1 MKNLYNKSE
10 FLANRS
16 QNEILNE
23 NIFSFLG
30 NAFNKL
36 KTLINKIK
44 GGKEVSAIYTKYIDK
59 IQTELKNQ
67 LQINLQLQTQTPKNE
82 NLKLNE
88 AEAAAAAINEITA
101 TNAAEPKPVD
111 AADANANANAK
122 PDANA
127 NANANAAEPKP
138 DNDQIEKLKKSQA
151 LIQKII
157 ESNKNLAIKE
167 MDAVLVKM
175 GGKEKNI
182 QLATIIDIKKEQF
195 NIDVLT
201 AELKIYGDDPKA
213 KEITAQLKD
222 ANKKIQELNKIL
234 EKGKI
239 SNEIEV
245 GGKKFKTLVPYR
257 YKKKGKDDNGK
268 EIDIIKTIKIIKVD
282 KGQLKAAYTYGES
295 KDKEQTFDP
304 NNVEVDF
311 KPEINKEYRYINND
325 GEDIKVK
332 VLKELDNEKVQVQ
345 SPNSRFVIAKGSLI

>member
-59 IQTELKNQ
+59 IQTELKNK
-67 LQINLQLQTQTPKNE
+67 LQIDLQLQTQTPKNE

-101 TNAAEPKPVD
+101 TNAAAP
-111 AADANANANAK
+111 K

-127 NANANAAEPKP
+127 AAPKP
-138 DNDQIEKLKKSQA
+138 DNNQIEKLKKSQA

-222 ANKKIQELNKIL
+222 ANKKIQQLNKNL

-257 YKKKGKDDNGK
+257 YKKKDGS
-268 EIDIIKTIKIIKVD
+268 IQTIKIIKVD
-282 KGQLKAAYTYGES
+282 KGQLKAVYTYGES
-295 KDKEQTFDP
+295 KNKEQIFDP
-304 NNVEVDF
+304 NNVEIDF
-311 KPEINKEYRYINND
+311 KPEVDKEYRYINND

>member
-59 IQTELKNQ
+59 IQTELKNK
-67 LQINLQLQTQTPKNE
+67 LQIDLQLQTQTPKNE

-101 TNAAEPKPVD
+101 TNAAAP
-111 AADANANANAK
+111 K

-127 NANANAAEPKP
+127 AAPKP
-138 DNDQIEKLKKSQA
+138 DNNQIEKLKKSQA

-213 KEITAQLKD
+213 KEINAQLKD
-222 ANKKIQELNKIL
+222 ANKKIQQLNKIL

-245 GGKKFKTLVPYR
+245 GGKKFKTQVPYR